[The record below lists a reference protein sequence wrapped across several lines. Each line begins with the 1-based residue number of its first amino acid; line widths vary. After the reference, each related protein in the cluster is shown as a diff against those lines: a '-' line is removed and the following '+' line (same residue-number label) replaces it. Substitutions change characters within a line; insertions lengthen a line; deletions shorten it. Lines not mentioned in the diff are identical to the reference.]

1 MKVVGAATNGQL
13 LIGSTGADPELAE
26 LTAGNLMSVT
36 SGAGAIQIDSTIQQQ
51 PSVGIATVA
60 DLVSALQAANI
71 LLP

>member
-1 MKVVGAATNGQL
+1 MKIVGAATNGQL

-36 SGAGAIQIDSTIQQQ
+36 SGAGTIQIDSTIQQQ
-51 PSVGIATVA
+51 PSAGIGTVPE
-60 DLVSALQAANI
+60 LVASLVAAGI